1 MWKALNW
8 LGDNWKTIALL
19 GIPVLISFIASIL
32 RKNESLEKKVEM
44 KEKEIEINEEVAEL
58 GEKLKDKALEARDE
72 TIERVIDEHKET
84 MARIAADEQ
93 ERIEAIKSAEDA
105 TEAIKEVLD
114 SRPAWQKLTPEDIR
128 PPRFP
133 DPSKVSRGRR
143 CPCGSGFK
151 YRTCHAKWWKPE

>member
-19 GIPVLISFIASIL
+19 GIPVIISFIASLL

-58 GEKLKDKALEARDE
+58 GEKLKDKALETRDE
-72 TIERVIDEHKET
+72 AIEKVLEEHKDT

-105 TEAIKEVLD
+105 TAAIKEVLEE
-114 SRPAWQKLTPEDIR
+114 PAWKKLKPSDIR
-128 PPRFP
+128 PPRFF
-133 DPSKVSRGRR
+133 DPKKAGKQRL
-143 CPCGSGFK
+143 CPCGSGK
-151 YRTCHAKWWKPE
+151 YYRHCHAKWWKPE

>member
-19 GIPVLISFIASIL
+19 GIPVIISFIASLL

-58 GEKLKDKALEARDE
+58 GEKLKDKALETRDE
-72 TIERVIDEHKET
+72 TIEQVIEEHKET

-105 TEAIKEVLD
+105 TAAIKEALEEE
-114 SRPAWQKLTPEDIR
+114 PAWKKITAADVV
-128 PPRFP
+128 PPRFAN
-133 DPSKVSRGRR
+133 PSKVNPRML
-143 CPCGSGFK
+143 CPCGSGK
-151 YRTCHAKWWKPE
+151 RYRHCHAKDWTPK

>member
-19 GIPVLISFIASIL
+19 GIPVIISFIASLL

-44 KEKEIEINEEVAEL
+44 KEKEIAINEEVAEL
-58 GEKLKDKALEARDE
+58 GEKLKDEALELRDE
-72 TIERVIDEHKET
+72 TIEKVLEEHKDT

-114 SRPAWQKLTPEDIR
+114 NRPAWQKLTPEDIR
-128 PPRFP
+128 PPKYP
-133 DPSKVSRGRR
+133 DPKKVAPRR
-143 CPCGSGFK
+143 QCPCGSGFK
-151 YRTCHAKWWKPE
+151 YKYCHAKWWKPE

>member
-19 GIPVLISFIASIL
+19 GIPVIISFIASLL

-44 KEKEIEINEEVAEL
+44 KDE
-58 GEKLKDKALEARDE
+58 ALELRDE
-72 TIERVIDEHKET
+72 AIEKVLEEHKDT

-105 TEAIKEVLD
+105 TQAIKEALSD
-114 SRPAWQKLTPEDIR
+114 KEPWELLKPEDIR
-128 PPRFP
+128 PPKYP
-133 DPSKVSRGRR
+133 DPKKVAPRR
-143 CPCGSGFK
+143 QCPCGSGFK
-151 YRTCHAKWWKPE
+151 YKYCHAKWWKPE

>member
-8 LGDNWKTIALL
+8 LGDNWKSIALL

-72 TIERVIDEHKET
+72 TIERVIEEHKLSL
-84 MARIAADEQ
+84 IH
-93 ERIEAIKSAEDA
+93 I
-105 TEAIKEVLD
+105 
-114 SRPAWQKLTPEDIR
+114 
-128 PPRFP
+128 
-133 DPSKVSRGRR
+133 
-143 CPCGSGFK
+143 
-151 YRTCHAKWWKPE
+151 